1 MDRNKVYDYF
11 TLQAQLYMAVM
22 NWLRKTVKDT
32 KYESIPYKIDNIA
45 QLDGGCIGLNVT
57 FINGA
62 VIEGHESYHINI
74 KELEEC

>member
-1 MDRNKVYDYF
+1 MDRNKIYDYF
-11 TLQAQLYMAVM
+11 TLQAQLYMAIM

-57 FINGA
+57 FINSA
-62 VIEGHESYHINI
+62 VIEGHESYRINI